1 METTSG
7 KQPSSISNPNCQY
20 QDRATVKKII
30 DSYKNDPSALTIKES
45 LLPDLLSFDLTPAS
59 KEDKKIIKIIKSLNT
74 NKATG
79 SDGRLLQLIKLSANI
94 VDKYLT
100 SIANHIL

>member
-30 DSYKNDPSALTIKES
+30 DSYKNDPSASTIKES
-45 LLPDLLSFDLTPAS
+45 PLPDLLSFALTPAS
-59 KEDKKIIKIIKSLNT
+59 KEDKND
-74 NKATG
+74 N
-79 SDGRLLQLIKLSANI
+79 
-94 VDKYLT
+94 
-100 SIANHIL
+100 